1 MKKYNVYYKI
11 KGVGEGVTCIEADSD
26 IEAENILFDEYC
38 REYPFEDIEVQQIT
52 RAYNHR
58 SEDDD

>member
-11 KGVGEGVTCIEADSD
+11 KGVGEGVTCIEADND
-26 IEAENILFDEYC
+26 IEAENILVC
-38 REYPFEDIEVQQIT
+38 RKYPYEDIEIQQVT